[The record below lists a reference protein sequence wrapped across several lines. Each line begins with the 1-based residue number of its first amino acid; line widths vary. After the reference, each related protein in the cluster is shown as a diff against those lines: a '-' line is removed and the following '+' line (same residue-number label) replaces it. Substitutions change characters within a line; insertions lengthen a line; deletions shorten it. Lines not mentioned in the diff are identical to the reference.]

1 MSLVSKPPAHP
12 SSQRAKVVRPARE
25 IVNHAAPTCNFL
37 VPNQTTHTPFIGTSP
52 AQGYTLHTSEEL
64 MATSQEDQPRSP
76 SNPSEEGDHDLASSL
91 YQELHRLAVMKMRFE
106 RGDHT
111 LQPTAL
117 VNEAYLRLVGE
128 SDSMWQDRTR
138 VLGLAANVM
147 RHILVD
153 YARAHRA
160 EKRGDGQVQVTL
172 IEEMVEGANNSTADI
187 LAIDEALTR
196 LTAFDSRQANILEMH
211 FFAGLTFDEIAL
223 ELGIST
229 RTVKRDWTMARAWL
243 RHELSAWSKETAPG
257 KPQLPPAQ

>member
-1 MSLVSKPPAHP
+1 
-12 SSQRAKVVRPARE
+12 
-25 IVNHAAPTCNFL
+25 
-37 VPNQTTHTPFIGTSP
+37 
-52 AQGYTLHTSEEL
+52 
-64 MATSQEDQPRSP
+64 MATSQEDPPRPP
-76 SNPSEEGDHDLASSL
+76 STPSQEGDHDLAASL
-91 YQELHRLAVMKMRFE
+91 YQELHHLAVMKMRFE

-160 EKRGDGQVQVTL
+160 GKRGDGQVQVTL
-172 IEEMVEGANNSTADI
+172 IEEMVEGTNNSTADI

-196 LTAFDSRQANILEMH
+196 LTAFDPRQANILEMH

-223 ELGIST
+223 ELGISG

-243 RHELSAWSKETAPG
+243 RHELTAWSKETVPG